1 MIAIDF
7 SLYYELTMQYKVLA
21 PEGKTRSS
29 ATKTSRMVTVLN
41 IKFLMTLLNM
51 RLTIRRMMM
60 MMRKSITF
68 RKMSAWLCLS
78 RPWPLSSSAYIQ
90 RLGAKSC
97 LPKSLFTTC
106 PSFCHKWPCCCLG
119 CCQFVVPIIAPIL
132 PLLLL
137 LLLLLA
143 CRLTHAPRWVLLWA
157 PLVTK

>member
-68 RKMSAWLCLS
+68 RKMSA
-78 RPWPLSSSAYIQ
+78 
-90 RLGAKSC
+90 
-97 LPKSLFTTC
+97 
-106 PSFCHKWPCCCLG
+106 
-119 CCQFVVPIIAPIL
+119 
-132 PLLLL
+132 
-137 LLLLLA
+137 
-143 CRLTHAPRWVLLWA
+143 
-157 PLVTK
+157 